1 MSSWHIHTLRA
12 PVTPNSPLSYFE
24 ELAERLPN
32 GQSTILPNLG
42 HLLVMEDPKR
52 TGTPAGPALFVPS
65 LRQGPDICCHA
76 WAGVDNINSALDPRL
91 ARP

>member
-1 MSSWHIHTLRA
+1 MHTLSLD
-12 PVTPNSPLSYFE
+12 SPLSYFE

-52 TGTPAGPALFVPS
+52 TGTPASERIPS
-65 LRQGPDICCHA
+65 SSR
-76 WAGVDNINSALDPRL
+76 R
-91 ARP
+91 

>member
-1 MSSWHIHTLRA
+1 MHTLSLD
-12 PVTPNSPLSYFE
+12 SPLSYFE

-52 TGTPAGPALFVPS
+52 TGTPGCARSGSAEKALILGMCGGTGTS
-65 LRQGPDICCHA
+65 
-76 WAGVDNINSALDPRL
+76 SELDPRV